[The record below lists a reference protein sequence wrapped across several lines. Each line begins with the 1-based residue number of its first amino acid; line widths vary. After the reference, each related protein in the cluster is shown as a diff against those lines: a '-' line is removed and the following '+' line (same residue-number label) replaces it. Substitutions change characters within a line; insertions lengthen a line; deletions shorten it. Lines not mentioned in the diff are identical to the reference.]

1 MEENREQKS
10 ENSNS
15 TSLNILCAIC
25 SEFFKNTDII
35 ESTTKCGHVFH
46 RQCLYRWASRSN
58 TCPQCRA
65 PVHKYNVHRLY
76 LNFSEPTSLDDIEVE
91 PIKGFEWLYVDET
104 VTEKE
109 LAENCFVLGMDKEG
123 KPLYAARVAFD
134 DDILPCYY
142 VHKDKSVYA
151 AWGCQSYTISEGIE
165 ILDISNDDAEY
176 KWVSASEG
184 EVPENALKTG
194 YCETGEILYT
204 ARAIYNDRVRYG
216 KLHPSHGC
224 TYMPYKGK
232 EVNNR
237 NYEVLVRI
245 PKSNADE

>member
-1 MEENREQKS
+1 MEENREQKPD
-10 ENSNS
+10 NNTS

-25 SEFFKNTDII
+25 SEFFKSTDII

-46 RQCLYRWASRSN
+46 RQCLYRWVSRSN

-76 LNFSEPTSLDDIEVE
+76 LNFCEPTSLDDIEVE

-104 VTEKE
+104 ITEKE
-109 LAENCFVLGMDKEG
+109 LADIGFVLGDDKE
-123 KPLYAARVAFD
+123 
-134 DDILPCYY
+134 
-142 VHKDKSVYA
+142 
-151 AWGCQSYTISEGIE
+151 
-165 ILDISNDDAEY
+165 DISNDDAEY

-184 EVPENALKTG
+184 EVPENALETG

-204 ARAIYNDRVRYG
+204 ARAVYNDRVRYG

-224 TYMPYKGK
+224 TYMPYKAYSLK
-232 EVNNR
+232 YDT
-237 NYEVLVRI
+237 YECYVALNFI
-245 PKSNADE
+245 QICKKS